1 MTSPVETQPER
12 TALAWQRT
20 GLGIMAVAGLL
31 AHRALESEQPV
42 HLAVAGVT
50 AVFGLSLLGGLA
62 PIRYRQ
68 VRRGLPSGTVAP
80 PRKVAFAVTLAVV
93 ATGLAALLAI
103 LTPR

>member
-1 MTSPVETQPER
+1 MTGPVETQPER
-12 TALAWQRT
+12 TALSWQRT
-20 GLGIMAVAGLL
+20 GLGIMGVAGLL
-31 AHRALESEQPV
+31 GHRALESEQPV
-42 HLAVAGVT
+42 HLAVAGI
-50 AVFGLSLLGGLA
+50 AALFGLGLLGGLA

-93 ATGLAALLAI
+93 ATGIAALVAV

>member
-1 MTSPVETQPER
+1 VTGPVETQPER
-12 TALAWQRT
+12 TALSWQRT
-20 GLGIMAVAGLL
+20 GLGIMGVAGLL
-31 AHRALESEQPV
+31 GHRALESEQPV
-42 HLAVAGVT
+42 HLAVAGI
-50 AVFGLSLLGGLA
+50 AALFGLGLLGGLA

-93 ATGLAALLAI
+93 ATGIAALVAV